1 MLASSRGLYSGAR
14 HAGGYGIRPYGPREN
29 PAANRKPNPGAYPV

>member
-1 MLASSRGLYSGAR
+1 MAANRENAAPQTP
-14 HAGGYGIRPYGPREN
+14 AGGYGIRPYGPREN